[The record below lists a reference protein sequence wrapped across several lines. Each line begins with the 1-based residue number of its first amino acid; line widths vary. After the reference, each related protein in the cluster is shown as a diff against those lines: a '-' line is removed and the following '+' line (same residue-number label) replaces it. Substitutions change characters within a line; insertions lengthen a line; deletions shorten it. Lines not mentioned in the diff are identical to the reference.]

1 MLCPL
6 RAFPLRLVLLVLAA
20 VALAGCAATQIVSQ
34 WGNDQFAGK
43 RFERVMVLG
52 VVNDAS
58 LRRQFEDDFVRQA
71 AARGITAVQSYRYL
85 PNDGPQAEAEVDRA
99 VKEAGADAVLISV
112 VRAVEQQTT
121 VSPGFGPPPPP
132 FGFGY
137 WGFYNWGWG
146 GAYMPPR
153 IIQYNV
159 IFVETQLHSVRPEML
174 VWSGTTRTTDPSTA
188 AREIPPFVTLIL
200 DALAQRRLLS

>member
-1 MLCPL
+1 MHRHVHASFA
-6 RAFPLRLVLLVLAA
+6 RALQL
-20 VALAGCAATQIVSQ
+20 ALAVVILGGCAATQIISQ
-34 WGNDQFAGK
+34 WGNEQFVGK
-43 RFERVMVLG
+43 RFNRILVVG
-52 VVNDAS
+52 IVNDAS

-71 AARGITAVQSYRYL
+71 ATRGIPAVQSYRYL
-85 PNDGPQAEAEVDRA
+85 PNDGPQPEAELDRA
-99 VKEAGADAVLISV
+99 VKESGADAVLVSV

-121 VSPGFGPPPPP
+121 ISPGVGPPPPP

-146 GAYMPPR
+146 GAYLPPR

-159 IFVETQLHSVRPEML
+159 IFIETQLHSVTPETL

-188 AREIPPFVTLIL
+188 AREIPLFVALIL
-200 DALAQRRLLS
+200 NALTERRLV